1 MPNNTIGEA
10 YIQIKPSMEGLSDE
24 VKKALGDAGE
34 SGSSSFGSKFA
45 GGLKTAGVVAGAA
58 VSAAASGVAAL
69 TKSAV
74 TAYADYEQLV
84 GGVETLFGQGG
95 NSLEEYAKTVRAT
108 ARDIEESGIDWD
120 KYMNTA
126 WMSEGGGIQSMFEEI
141 QFNIDELGTSA
152 EDLEEYLHFEYDLD
166 VEDAKAAIQS
176 YYDAVSDDTIQAK
189 YEAAGRAQEAVMQ
202 HAAEAY
208 KTAGMSAND
217 YMETVTSFSAS
228 LLQSLGG
235 DTEEAARVADMAII
249 DMADNANKMG
259 SSMESIQNAY
269 QGFAKQNYTMLDN
282 LKLGYGG
289 TKEEM
294 QRLLTDAEALSGV
307 EYDMSNLNDVYEAI
321 HVIQESMG
329 IAGTTAKEG
338 ASTISGSLASLGAS
352 WQNLVT
358 GIADPNQD
366 LGVLVGQFIDSAVV
380 ALDNL
385 MPTIEQAIIGIAD
398 ALVVLVPVISER
410 LPGLLE
416 SLLPSLIQASVGL
429 LNGLVS
435 ALPTIL
441 SVLIEQLPMV
451 IDAICNTIITLLPM
465 VIDLG
470 LQLILALADGIIQNL
485 PTLIPAVV
493 DVLLTI
499 VDKLTQ
505 PDMLSQ
511 LINAALQLIIALAEG
526 LIKAL
531 PQLLAK
537 VPIIIG
543 NLVVGLYN
551 TFNQINQAAVD
562 LIGTLISGI
571 VSCFGDLIAKGAEI
585 IETVKDGIKQKIE
598 DAKNWGKDLIANFVQ
613 GIKDKINA
621 VKDAV
626 KGIGDA
632 IKDRLHFSE
641 PDVGPLADFHTYA
654 PDMMELFASGIRNN
668 LGLVTSAVDDM
679 ASGISGEMAVST
691 NIAGRQ
697 MSGLASYEVAS
708 PQMALAGA
716 GAGGDIIVPVYIG
729 NERIDEIVVK
739 ANQRANYR
747 SGGR

>member
-95 NSLEEYAKTVRAT
+95 NTLEEYAKTVRAT

-120 KYMNTA
+120 KYMGTA

-176 YYDAVSDDTIQAK
+176 YYDAVSDDTIQSK

-294 QRLLTDAEALSGV
+294 GRLLADAEAISGV

-385 MPTIEQAIIGIAD
+385 MPTIEQALVGIAD

-416 SLLPSLIQASVGL
+416 AILPALIEASIGL
-429 LNGLVS
+429 LNGLVA

-441 SVLIEQLPMV
+441 QILIEQLPMMIQAIV
-451 IDAICNTIITLLPM
+451 DAVITLLPM
-465 VIDLG
+465 IIDLG
-470 LQLILALADGIIQNL
+470 LQLIMALADGIIQNL

-505 PDMLSQ
+505 PDMLAQ
-511 LINAALQLIIALAEG
+511 LINAALQLIIALTEG
-526 LIKAL
+526 IIKAL
-531 PQLLAK
+531 PQLIAR
-537 VPIIIG
+537 VPEIII
-543 NLVVGLYN
+543 NIVKAL
-551 TFNQINQAAVD
+551 IAALPMIFEAAGQ
-562 LIGTLISGI
+562 LIGTLIQGI
-571 VSCFGDLIAKGAEI
+571 VSCFGQIVEKGAELVSK
-585 IETVKDGIKQKIE
+585 VKEGLMQKIE
-598 DAKNWGKDLIANFVQ
+598 DAKTWGKDMIQNFID
-613 GIKDKINA
+613 GIKAKFEK
-621 VKDAV
+621 VKETLSSLGDLI
-626 KGIGDA
+626 KGFIG
-632 IKDRLHFSE
+632 FSC
-641 PDVGPLADFHTYA
+641 PDFGPLADADEYG
-654 PDMMELFASGIRNN
+654 PDFMELFSSGIRDNI
-668 LGLVTSAVDDM
+668 GLVTSAINDVASGVQADM
-679 ASGISGEMAVST
+679 ALST
-691 NIAGRQ
+691 SVIGRQ
-697 MSGLASYEVAS
+697 SSPLASYQVAGQ
-708 PQMALAGA
+708 QMALAGA
-716 GAGGDIIVPVYIG
+716 GAGGDIIIPVYIG
-729 NERIDEIVVK
+729 NEKIDEIVVS
-739 ANQRANYR
+739 AQQRANYR

>member
-34 SGSSSFGSKFA
+34 SGSSSFGSKFSS
-45 GGLKTAGVVAGAA
+45 GLKVAGAA
-58 VSAAASGVAAL
+58 AGAALTAAGTAVGNL

-120 KYMNTA
+120 KYMDTA

-141 QFNIDELGTSA
+141 QYNIDELGVSSQEL
-152 EDLEEYLHFEYDLD
+152 EDYLHFEYDLD

-208 KTAGMSAND
+208 KTAGLSAND

-235 DTEEAARVADMAII
+235 DTEEAAKVADMAII

-329 IAGTTAKEG
+329 IAGTTAEEG
-338 ASTISGSLASLGAS
+338 ASTISGSLSSLGAS

-366 LGVLVGQFIDSAVV
+366 LGTLVGQFIDSAVV

-385 MPTIEQAIIGIAD
+385 MPTIEQALVGIAD

-416 SLLPSLIQASVGL
+416 AILPSLIQAAIGL
-429 LNGLVS
+429 LNGLAA

-441 SVLIEQLPMV
+441 QILIEQLPMV
-451 IDAICNTIITLLPM
+451 IQSICDTIISLLPM
-465 VIDLG
+465 ILDLG
-470 LQLILALADGIIQNL
+470 LQLLMALADGIIQNL

-493 DVLLTI
+493 DVILTI

-505 PDMLSQ
+505 PDMIVQ
-511 LINAALQLIIALAEG
+511 LVNAALQLIIALAEG

-531 PQLLAK
+531 PQLIAQAP
-537 VPIIIG
+537 VIIM
-543 NLVVGLYN
+543 NLVKGL
-551 TFNQINQAAVD
+551 IAALPMILAAAIQ

-571 VSCFGDLIAKGAEI
+571 ASCFGDLIAKGGEI
-585 IETVKDGIKQKIE
+585 IQQVKDGIHQKIE
-598 DAKNWGKDLIANFVQ
+598 DAKNWGKDLIANFIG
-613 GIKDKINA
+613 GIKEKWENLKKTISDIA
-621 VKDAV
+621 GTVKDFL
-626 KGIGDA
+626 G
-632 IKDRLHFSE
+632 FSE
-641 PDVGPLADFHTYA
+641 PEYGPLSDFHTYA

-691 NIAGRQ
+691 NVAGRQ

-739 ANQRANYR
+739 AQQRANYR

>member
-10 YIQIKPSMEGLSDE
+10 YIQIKPSMEGMSGE
-24 VKKALGDAGE
+24 IEKALGDAG
-34 SGSSSFGSKFA
+34 SAGSSSFGSKFSS
-45 GGLKTAGVVAGAA
+45 GLKIAGAA
-58 VSAAASGVAAL
+58 AGAALTAAGTAVGKL

-120 KYMNTA
+120 KYMGTA

-141 QFNIDELGTSA
+141 QYNIDELGVSSQEL
-152 EDLEEYLHFEYDLD
+152 EDYLHFEYDLD

-338 ASTISGSLASLGAS
+338 ASTISGSLASLSAS

-366 LGVLVGQFIDSAVV
+366 LGTLVGQFIDSAVV

-385 MPTIEQAIIGIAD
+385 MPTIEQALVGIAD

-416 SLLPSLIQASVGL
+416 AILPALIEAAIGL
-429 LNGLVS
+429 MNGLVA

-441 SVLIEQLPMV
+441 QILIEQLPMV
-451 IDAICNTIITLLPM
+451 IQSICDTIISLLPM
-465 VIDLG
+465 ILDLG
-470 LQLILALADGIIQNL
+470 LQLLMALADGIIQNL

-493 DVLLTI
+493 DVILTI

-505 PDMLSQ
+505 PDMIVQ
-511 LINAALQLIIALAEG
+511 LVNAAIQLIIALAEG

-531 PQLLAK
+531 PQLIAQ
-537 VPIIIG
+537 VPVIIG
-543 NLVVGLYN
+543 NLVKA
-551 TFNQINQAAVD
+551 IIAALPMILSAGIE
-562 LIGTLISGI
+562 LIMSLISGI
-571 VSCFGDLIAKGAEI
+571 VSCFSQI
-585 IETVKDGIKQKIE
+585 IETGRNIIDTVKDGIKQKIE
-598 DAKNWGKDLIANFVQ
+598 DAKNWGKDLIKNFIE
-613 GIKDKINA
+613 GIKGKWNDL
-621 VKDAV
+621 KDSI
-626 KGIGDA
+626 KGVGDI
-632 IKDRLHFSE
+632 IKDRMHFSV
-641 PDVGPLADFHTYA
+641 PDVGPLSDADKWA
-654 PDMMELFASGIRNN
+654 PDFMDLFASGIRNN
-668 LGLVTSAVDDM
+668 IGLVTSAVDQM
-679 ASGISGEMAVST
+679 ATEVGVGVGISPVL
-691 NIAGRQ
+691 AGSR
-697 MSGLASYEVAS
+697 SSELASYQTAA
-708 PQMALAGA
+708 PQIAAA
-716 GAGGDIIVPVYIG
+716 GAGGGDIIIPVYVG
-729 NERIDEIVVK
+729 NEKLDELVVR

>member
-34 SGSSSFGSKFA
+34 SGSSSFGSKFSS
-45 GGLKTAGVVAGAA
+45 GLKVAGAA
-58 VSAAASGVAAL
+58 AGAALTAAGTAVGKL

-120 KYMNTA
+120 KYMDTA

-141 QFNIDELGTSA
+141 QYNIDELGVSSQEL
-152 EDLEEYLHFEYDLD
+152 EDYLHFEYDLD

-338 ASTISGSLASLGAS
+338 ASTISGSLSSLSAS

-366 LGVLVGQFIDSAVV
+366 LGTLVGQFIDSAVV

-385 MPTIEQAIIGIAD
+385 MPTIEQALVGIAD

-416 SLLPSLIQASVGL
+416 AILPALIEASIGL
-429 LNGLVS
+429 LNGLVA

-441 SVLIEQLPMV
+441 QILIEQLPMMIQAIV
-451 IDAICNTIITLLPM
+451 DAVITLLPM
-465 VIDLG
+465 ILDLG
-470 LQLILALADGIIQNL
+470 LQLIMALADGIIQNL

-493 DVLLTI
+493 DILLTI

-511 LINAALQLIIALAEG
+511 LISAALQLIIALAEG
-526 LIKAL
+526 IIKAL
-531 PQLLAK
+531 PQLIAR
-537 VPIIIG
+537 VPEIII
-543 NLVVGLYN
+543 NIVKALVESLPMI
-551 TFNQINQAAVD
+551 FEAAVQ
-562 LIGTLISGI
+562 LIGTLIEGI
-571 VSCFGDLIAKGAEI
+571 VSCFSQI
-585 IETVKDGIKQKIE
+585 IETGKNIIDTVKDGVKQKIE
-598 DAKNWGKDLIANFVQ
+598 DAKNWGKDLIKNFIE
-613 GIKDKINA
+613 GIKGKWNDL
-621 VKDAV
+621 KDSI
-626 KGIGDA
+626 KGVGDI
-632 IKDRLHFSE
+632 IKDRMHFSE
-641 PDVGPLADFHTYA
+641 PDVGPLSNFHTWA

-691 NIAGRQ
+691 NVAGRQ

-708 PQMALAGA
+708 PQMALSGA

>member
-10 YIQIKPSMEGLSDE
+10 YIQIKPSMEGMSGE
-24 VKKALGDAGE
+24 IEKALGDAG
-34 SGSSSFGSKFA
+34 SAGSSSFGSKFSS
-45 GGLKTAGVVAGAA
+45 GLKIAGAA
-58 VSAAASGVAAL
+58 AGAALTAAGTAVGKL

-141 QFNIDELGTSA
+141 QYNIDELGVSSQEL
-152 EDLEEYLHFEYDLD
+152 EDYLHFEYDLD

-338 ASTISGSLASLGAS
+338 ASTISGSLASLSAS

-366 LGVLVGQFIDSAVV
+366 LGTLVGQFIDSAVV

-385 MPTIEQAIIGIAD
+385 MPTIEQALVGIAD

-416 SLLPSLIQASVGL
+416 AILPALIEAAIGL
-429 LNGLVS
+429 MNGLVA

-441 SVLIEQLPMV
+441 QILIEQLPMV
-451 IDAICNTIITLLPM
+451 IQSICDTIISLLPM
-465 VIDLG
+465 ILDLG
-470 LQLILALADGIIQNL
+470 LQLLMALADGIIQNL

-493 DVLLTI
+493 DVILTI

-505 PDMLSQ
+505 PDMIVQ
-511 LINAALQLIIALAEG
+511 LVNAALQLIIALAEG

-531 PQLLAK
+531 PQLVAK
-537 VPIIIG
+537 APVIIA
-543 NLVVGLYN
+543 NLVRGIISALPM
-551 TFNQINQAAVD
+551 ILSAGIE

-571 VSCFGDLIAKGAEI
+571 ASCFGDLIAKGAEVI
-585 IETVKDGIKQKIE
+585 QQVKDGIQQKIE
-598 DAKNWGKDLIANFVQ
+598 DAKNWGKDLIKNFIE
-613 GIKDKINA
+613 GIKGKWNDL
-621 VKDAV
+621 KDSI
-626 KGIGDA
+626 KGVGDI
-632 IKDRLHFSE
+632 IKDRMHFSV
-641 PDVGPLADFHTYA
+641 PDVGPLSDADKWA
-654 PDMMELFASGIRNN
+654 PDFMDLFASGIRNN
-668 LGLVTSAVDDM
+668 IGLVTSAVDQM
-679 ASGISGEMAVST
+679 ATEVGVGVGISPVL
-691 NIAGRQ
+691 AGSR
-697 MSGLASYEVAS
+697 SSELASYQTAA
-708 PQMALAGA
+708 PQIAAA
-716 GAGGDIIVPVYIG
+716 GAGGGDIIIPVYVG
-729 NERIDEIVVK
+729 NEKLDELVVR

>member
-34 SGSSSFGSKFA
+34 SGSSSFGSKFSS
-45 GGLKTAGVVAGAA
+45 GLKVAGAA
-58 VSAAASGVAAL
+58 AGAALTAAGTAVGKL

-120 KYMNTA
+120 KYMDTA

-176 YYDAVSDDTIQAK
+176 YYDAVSDETITAK
-189 YEAAGRAQEAVMQ
+189 YEAAGRAQEAVME

-338 ASTISGSLASLGAS
+338 ASTISGSLASLSAS

-366 LGVLVGQFIDSAVV
+366 LGTLVGQFIDSAVV

-385 MPTIEQAIIGIAD
+385 MPTIEQALVGIAD

-416 SLLPSLIQASVGL
+416 AILPALIEAAIGL
-429 LNGLVS
+429 VNGLVA

-441 SVLIEQLPMV
+441 QILIEQLPMV
-451 IDAICNTIITLLPM
+451 IQSICDTIISLLPM
-465 VIDLG
+465 ILDLG
-470 LQLILALADGIIQNL
+470 LQLLMALADGIIQNL

-493 DVLLTI
+493 DVILTI

-505 PDMLSQ
+505 PDMIVQLVNAAIQ
-511 LINAALQLIIALAEG
+511 LIVALAEG

-531 PQLLAK
+531 PQLISQ
-537 VPIIIG
+537 VPVIIG
-543 NLVVGLYN
+543 NLVKA
-551 TFNQINQAAVD
+551 IIAALPMILSAGIE
-562 LIGTLISGI
+562 LIKSLISGI
-571 VSCFGDLIAKGAEI
+571 VSCFSQIIETGRNI

-598 DAKNWGKDLIANFVQ
+598 DAKNWGKDLISNFIS
-613 GIKDKINA
+613 GIKDKFSSL
-621 VKDAV
+621 KDSI
-626 KGIGDA
+626 KGVGDI
-632 IKDRLHFSE
+632 IKDRIHFSE
-641 PDVGPLADFHTYA
+641 PDVGPLSNFHTWA

-691 NIAGRQ
+691 NVAGRQ